1 MTGTGTFADII
12 SAVTD
17 MWGLMALA
25 LLLIGLLAIQ
35 MTKGANP
42 NVRVATF
49 LVIFVGF
56 LGSLYMA
63 FVNPAGESGDARAAT
78 ATAASAP
85 NAEDIAAQAEAAED
99 YRESVGDAYG
109 NAASEMDKV
118 AAQIAGEEPETAPS
132 DESKD

>member
-42 NVRVATF
+42 NVRVVAF
-49 LVIFVGF
+49 LVIFAGF

-63 FVNPAGESGDARAAT
+63 FVNPAGGPSDAGETRAA
-78 ATAASAP
+78 SQIP
-85 NAEDIAAQAEAAED
+85 NAEDIAAQADAAAE
-99 YRESVGDAYG
+99 YRQSVDDAYG
-109 NAASEMDKV
+109 KAASEMDSV
-118 AAQIAGEEPETAPS
+118 AAQIAGEEPAAAPS
-132 DESKD
+132 EEPAGE